1 MILFIYSSVGFSQ
14 STIELT
20 GTIKDVKGNPI
31 EDASIIIKDQNKGVS
46 SKKDGSFKLEL
57 TKDKKLTIYFSHVN
71 YKPLE
76 KKISTK
82 NNLNLNIKLKGKTL
96 QTLEVEYVDP
106 GSSPIELLPTIDASN
121 IALPSSN
128 IEGLLSSIGYG
139 VRQNNEL
146 SSGFNVRGGNF
157 DENLIYV
164 NGIEVYRP
172 FLARSGQQEGLSFIN
187 PSMVDNILF
196 SAGGFDAIYGDK
208 LSSVLDI
215 TYKEPKEFEANI
227 TTSLLGTQ
235 LQIGD
240 KLSNRFNYNVGFRYR
255 TNAYLLGA
263 LDTKGEYKPRF
274 TDLQGIFNFQINED
288 VKLTYYGNF
297 ANNLFSVQPE
307 NRETNFGS
315 INEALRFTV
324 YYDGRENTQFQ
335 TWMSALSLKH
345 QVNEKLTLN
354 YFASTFNT
362 DETEYFDVLGE
373 YRLDELERDLGSD
386 EYGEV
391 AYNRGVGAFLNHARN
406 QLEANVFNVYHKG
419 NFQQNNAKTDWGFK
433 IQQDQVTNRI
443 NEWNYIDSSRYNTP
457 KPQDSIGYT
466 NSINIPYQ
474 YLELSKSIHANTAMN
489 SSRISGYVQHR
500 FRFQKEKQ

>member
-1 MILFIYSSVGFSQ
+1 MKYFKGSIFSFIFFIYSWVGFSQ

-20 GTIKDVKGNPI
+20 GRISDVKGNPI
-31 EDASIIIKDQNKGVS
+31 EDASIVIKDQNKGVS

-227 TTSLLGTQ
+227 TTGLLGTQ

-240 KLSNRFNYNVGFRYR
+240 KLSNRFNYNGI
-255 TNAYLLGA
+255 
-263 LDTKGEYKPRF
+263 LDT
-274 TDLQGIFNFQINED
+274 
-288 VKLTYYGNF
+288 
-297 ANNLFSVQPE
+297 
-307 NRETNFGS
+307 
-315 INEALRFTV
+315 
-324 YYDGRENTQFQ
+324 
-335 TWMSALSLKH
+335 
-345 QVNEKLTLN
+345 
-354 YFASTFNT
+354 
-362 DETEYFDVLGE
+362 
-373 YRLDELERDLGSD
+373 ELML
-386 EYGEV
+386 
-391 AYNRGVGAFLNHARN
+391 
-406 QLEANVFNVYHKG
+406 
-419 NFQQNNAKTDWGFK
+419 
-433 IQQDQVTNRI
+433 I
-443 NEWNYIDSSRYNTP
+443 
-457 KPQDSIGYT
+457 
-466 NSINIPYQ
+466 
-474 YLELSKSIHANTAMN
+474 YLEL
-489 SSRISGYVQHR
+489 
-500 FRFQKEKQ
+500 